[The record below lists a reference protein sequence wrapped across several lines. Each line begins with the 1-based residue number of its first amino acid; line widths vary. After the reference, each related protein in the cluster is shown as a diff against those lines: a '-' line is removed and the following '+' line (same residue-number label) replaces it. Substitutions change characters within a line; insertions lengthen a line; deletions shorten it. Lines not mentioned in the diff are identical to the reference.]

1 MKNRIVAAMVG
12 LLLTVGCATMM
23 SFEEREKTYGKEAP
37 VITETYASKQMNPGD
52 TWKIYVKASDP
63 GGDMQSIVATI
74 HMVGSGTHPVSYTRI
89 KDGNRKEL
97 SGYFSLITLNP
108 SGDAWLNNLTLTLTV
123 QIKDRAGH
131 LSNTVTFPLEFN
143 RRYVQEPPPPGV
155 FPEQY
160 LGPIMITL
168 RSFHDDQGSGEGMP

>member
-1 MKNRIVAAMVG
+1 MKNGIVAGMVV

-23 SFEEREKTYGKEAP
+23 SFEEREKLYGKEAP

-52 TWKIYVKASDP
+52 TWKVYLKASDP
-63 GGDMQSIVATI
+63 DGDMESIVATV
-74 HMVGSGTHPVSYTRI
+74 HMVGSGTHPVSFTRI

-97 SGYFSLITLNP
+97 SGYVSLSTP
-108 SGDAWLNNLTLTLTV
+108 SGEGWLNSLTLTLTV
-123 QIKDRAGH
+123 QIKDRARH
-131 LSNTVTFPLEFN
+131 LSKAVAFPLEFN
-143 RRYVQEPPPPGV
+143 SRYVQEPPPPGV

-168 RSFHDDQGSGEGMP
+168 RSFHDDQGSGGAMP